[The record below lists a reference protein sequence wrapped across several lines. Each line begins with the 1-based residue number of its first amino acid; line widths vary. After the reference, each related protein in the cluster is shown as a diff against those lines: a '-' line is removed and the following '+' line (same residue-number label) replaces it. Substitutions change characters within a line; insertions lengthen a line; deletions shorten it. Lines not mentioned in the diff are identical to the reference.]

1 MAANSPKDP
10 ADYPLDQI
18 QYDKAAPTYEDNS
31 MTLKDI
37 TRHLLTLG
45 PEPLSSTSVALGN
58 ACGPGTITG
67 EIFARIS
74 PSLCRRRSMQQMA
87 RPR

>member
-1 MAANSPKDP
+1 
-10 ADYPLDQI
+10 
-18 QYDKAAPTYEDNS
+18 

-37 TRHLLTLG
+37 VCHLLTLG
-45 PEPLSSTSVALGN
+45 PEPLSSTSVVLDN
-58 ACGPGTITG
+58 ACGPDTITG

-74 PSLCRRRSMQQMA
+74 PSLCCRRSMQRMA